1 LKPVEA
7 PTPMSPPVQAA
18 PVAPVAPAALAK
30 TEEKPSGPS

>member
-1 LKPVEA
+1 LKQETVASP

-18 PVAPVAPAALAK
+18 PVAPTTLTK